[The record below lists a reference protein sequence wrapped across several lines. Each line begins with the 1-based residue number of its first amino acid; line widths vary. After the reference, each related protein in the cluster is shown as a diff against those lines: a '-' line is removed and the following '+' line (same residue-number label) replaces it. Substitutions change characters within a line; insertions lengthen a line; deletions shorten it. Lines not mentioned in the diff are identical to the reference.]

1 MEVQLVD
8 LDDVIGV
15 FERPID
21 VAVVEDALPGDI
33 VAERF
38 VQDGGLWFGCGYRVQ
53 QAGRGSYSTSITW
66 AASIA
71 ASLVSASTTATAS
84 P

>member
-21 VAVVEDALPGDI
+21 VAVVVDTLPGDV
-33 VAERF
+33 VA
-38 VQDGGLWFGCGYRVQ
+38 
-53 QAGRGSYSTSITW
+53 
-66 AASIA
+66 
-71 ASLVSASTTATAS
+71 
-84 P
+84 